1 MTLGPITLTPE
12 NVEAIKILTVVTVVL
27 GTGYIWSCIRH
38 PYKSCNTCKGKGRH
52 FSGIFNG
59 AYRPCHGCSG
69 SGRRRRF
76 GAVAIRRGEQV
87 FRSSKFAPRTYSK
100 RR

>member
-12 NVEAIKILTVVTVVL
+12 NIEAIKIIGVVTVVL
-27 GTGYIWSCIRH
+27 VVLYGWSCLRH

-52 FSGIFNG
+52 FSGVFKG

-69 SGRRRRF
+69 SGRRRRA

-87 FRSSKFAPRTYSK
+87 FRSSKFAPRTYGK